1 MTVRRILGCAAAVIF
16 AIALSPSAAVAYE
29 GDDNVLVVSDTNPA
43 PGQPF
48 DVQVDAGADSE
59 EATLTVTSQGSSVAA
74 DDDDI
79 EIAGTQSLTKPTN
92 AGVAQFTVT
101 IHVAGRYNLVG
112 FDAAGNRVGQSVV
125 VVGDGATGSGG
136 GGDEGAGSAA
146 AGSSAGSSSGGGL
159 PLTGV
164 DGSTAL
170 IGGAGLLLVAG
181 GAVALVA
188 ARRRSSQAA

>member
-16 AIALSPSAAVAYE
+16 AIALSPSVAVAYE
-29 GDDNVLVVSDTNPA
+29 GDDSVLVVSDTNPA

-48 DVQVDAGADSE
+48 NVQVDAGADSD
-59 EATLTVTSQGSSVAA
+59 EATLTVTSQGSSVAT

-101 IHVAGRYNLVG
+101 IHVEGRYNLVG

-136 GGDEGAGSAA
+136 GDEGAGSGA
-146 AGSSAGSSSGGGL
+146 AGASAGSSSGGGL

-181 GAVALVA
+181 GGVALVA

>member
-29 GDDNVLVVSDTNPA
+29 GDDSVLVVSDTNPA

-48 DVQVDAGADSE
+48 NVQVDAGADSD
-59 EATLTVTSQGSSVAA
+59 EATLTVTSQGSSVAT

-136 GGDEGAGSAA
+136 GGDEGAGSGA

-181 GAVALVA
+181 GVALVA
-188 ARRRSSQAA
+188 SRRRSSQAA

>member
-16 AIALSPSAAVAYE
+16 AIALSPSTALAYE
-29 GDDNVLVVSDTNPA
+29 GDDSVLVVSDTNPA

-48 DVQVDAGADSE
+48 NVQVDAGADSD

-125 VVGDGATGSGG
+125 VVGDQRHG
-136 GGDEGAGSAA
+136 
-146 AGSSAGSSSGGGL
+146 
-159 PLTGV
+159 
-164 DGSTAL
+164 
-170 IGGAGLLLVAG
+170 
-181 GAVALVA
+181 
-188 ARRRSSQAA
+188 SQAA

>member
-16 AIALSPSAAVAYE
+16 AIALSPSSALAYE
-29 GDDNVLVVSDTNPA
+29 GDDSVLVVSDTNPA

-48 DVQVDAGADSE
+48 NVQVDAGADSD
-59 EATLTVTSQGSSVAA
+59 EATLTVTSQGSSVAT

-92 AGVAQFTVT
+92 AGVARFTVT
-101 IHVAGRYNLVG
+101 IHVEGRYNLVG

-125 VVGDGATGSGG
+125 VVGDGVGGSG
-136 GGDEGAGSAA
+136 GGDEGAGSGA
-146 AGSSAGSSSGGGL
+146 AGASAGASAGGGL

-164 DGSTAL
+164 DGSTAI

-181 GAVALVA
+181 GVALVA
-188 ARRRSSQAA
+188 SRRRTSQAA

>member
-16 AIALSPSAAVAYE
+16 AIALSPSSALAYE
-29 GDDNVLVVSDTNPA
+29 GDDSVLVVSDTNPA

-48 DVQVDAGADSE
+48 NVQVDAGADSD

-74 DDDDI
+74 DDNDI

-136 GGDEGAGSAA
+136 GDEGAGSGA
-146 AGSSAGSSSGGGL
+146 AGASAGSSSGGGL

-181 GAVALVA
+181 GVALVA
-188 ARRRSSQAA
+188 SRRRSSQAA

>member
-16 AIALSPSAAVAYE
+16 AIALSPSTALAYE
-29 GDDNVLVVSDTNPA
+29 GDDSVLVVSDTNPA

-48 DVQVDAGADSE
+48 NVQVDAGADSD

-101 IHVAGRYNLVG
+101 IHVEGRYNLVG

-136 GGDEGAGSAA
+136 GDEGSGSGA

-170 IGGAGLLLVAG
+170 IVGAGLLLVAG
-181 GAVALVA
+181 GVALVA
-188 ARRRSSQAA
+188 SRRRSSQAA

>member
-16 AIALSPSAAVAYE
+16 AIALSPSTALAYE
-29 GDDNVLVVSDTNPA
+29 GDDSVLVVSDTNPA

-48 DVQVDAGADSE
+48 NVQVDAGADSD

-92 AGVAQFTVT
+92 AGVARFTVT
-101 IHVAGRYNLVG
+101 IHVEGRYNLVG

-136 GGDEGAGSAA
+136 GGEGAGSGA
-146 AGSSAGSSSGGGL
+146 AGASAGSSTGGGL

-164 DGSTAL
+164 DGNTAI

-181 GAVALVA
+181 GVALVA
-188 ARRRSSQAA
+188 TRRRSSQAA

>member
-16 AIALSPSAAVAYE
+16 AIALSPSTALAYE
-29 GDDNVLVVSDTNPA
+29 GDDSVLVVSDTNPA

-48 DVQVDAGADSE
+48 NVQVDAGADSD

-101 IHVAGRYNLVG
+101 IHVEGRYNLVG

-125 VVGDGATGSGG
+125 VKTLSM
-136 GGDEGAGSAA
+136 
-146 AGSSAGSSSGGGL
+146 
-159 PLTGV
+159 
-164 DGSTAL
+164 
-170 IGGAGLLLVAG
+170 
-181 GAVALVA
+181 
-188 ARRRSSQAA
+188 

>member
-48 DVQVDAGADSE
+48 NVQVDAGADSD

-79 EIAGTQSLTKPTN
+79 EIAGAQSLTKPTN

-101 IHVAGRYNLVG
+101 IHVEGRYNLVG

-136 GGDEGAGSAA
+136 GDEGAGSGA
-146 AGSSAGSSSGGGL
+146 AGASAGSSTGGGL

-164 DGSTAL
+164 DGSTAI

-181 GAVALVA
+181 GVALVA
-188 ARRRSSQAA
+188 SRRRGSQAA

>member
-16 AIALSPSAAVAYE
+16 AIALSPSSALAYE
-29 GDDNVLVVSDTNPA
+29 GDDSVLVVSDTNPA

-48 DVQVDAGADSE
+48 NVQVDAGADSD

-92 AGVAQFTVT
+92 AGVARFTVT

-125 VVGDGATGSGG
+125 VVGDGA
-136 GGDEGAGSAA
+136 AG
-146 AGSSAGSSSGGGL
+146 SGGGL

-181 GAVALVA
+181 GVALVA
-188 ARRRSSQAA
+188 SRRRSSRVA

>member
-16 AIALSPSAAVAYE
+16 AIALSPSTALAYE
-29 GDDNVLVVSDTNPA
+29 GDDSVLVVSDTNPA

-48 DVQVDAGADSE
+48 NVQVDAGADSD

-92 AGVAQFTVT
+92 AGVARFTVT
-101 IHVAGRYNLVG
+101 IHVEGRYNLVG

-136 GGDEGAGSAA
+136 GGDEGAGSGA
-146 AGSSAGSSSGGGL
+146 AGSSAGSSTGGGL

-181 GAVALVA
+181 GVALVA
-188 ARRRSSQAA
+188 SRRRGSQAA